1 MSEQTHMLI
10 LGRQGSGKGTQS
22 ARIAA
27 ALGIT
32 HISTGDLFRKEVA
45 RKTQLGM
52 RVGGYLERGA
62 LVPDELVVDVVMNQ
76 TADLGGWI
84 LDGFPRTMAQGQAL
98 FDALGDDAVDLAIEL
113 DVPTHQ
119 VISRLSMRRVCDGCG
134 AISSA
139 PSSEEDV
146 IRLCNI
152 CGGNVV
158 RRQDDTVEAI
168 QSRLSSYDSL
178 TGPLIIWLDSLGLLA
193 TIDGKGTADEVFQKS
208 LGVIADRL
216 LLSVEAMDVPTSS

>member
-84 LDGFPRTMAQGQAL
+84 LDGFPRTMAQAQAL

-139 PSSEEDV
+139 PSNEEDV